1 MHKIYTFAYVHTPIS
16 ICVFRHRHTIYTEA
30 EAPTSV
36 SPPPPTSEIQNIL
49 ISFAGQDQDLW
60 KKKEQFSPMCR
71 HRGCSHRDDR
81 VWHMG
86 VAKWCSAYS
95 ISSVPNVLFN
105 NLWEDESLLLFFNTK
120 HACHFSTAISLKV
133 LLTAGTITAISH
145 SLQPVCLSGLTTAG
159 ALQLSLDLPF
169 YCDFPCP
176 SFLPLS
182 PAFFIYLYI
191 LPFLSLFPF
200 VYNAVLTLTHSF
212 LLPTLPGCS
221 FDLWLS
227 CFIWRPTKEGASGP
241 LCMEP
246 GKSTRAGAPEP
257 AVLHTMQ
264 QGAQNRKI
272 TTSSSSKASSKAAVK
287 HGEPRA
293 WPQRRQAN
301 KPAQE

>member
-1 MHKIYTFAYVHTPIS
+1 MHKIYTSAYVHTPIS

-30 EAPTSV
+30 EAPTCFST
-36 SPPPPTSEIQNIL
+36 SPNIRN
-49 ISFAGQDQDLW
+49 IEYSYFFCRARSGPV
-60 KKKEQFSPMCR
+60 KEKGEEFSLTCR

-105 NLWEDESLLLFFNTK
+105 NLSEDESLLLFFNTK

-133 LLTAGTITAISH
+133 LLTAGAITAISH

-200 VYNAVLTLTHSF
+200 VYNAVLALTHSF
-212 LLPTLPGCS
+212 FLPTLPGCS
-221 FDLWLS
+221 FDLCLS

-246 GKSTRAGAPEP
+246 GSSTRASEP

-272 TTSSSSKASSKAAVK
+272 TASSSRRASSKAAVK

>member
-145 SLQPVCLSGLTTAG
+145 FATCLSVRSHNSWGTAT
-159 ALQLSLDLPF
+159 
-169 YCDFPCP
+169 FPRFAVLLWF
-176 SFLPLS
+176 S
-182 PAFFIYLYI
+182 
-191 LPFLSLFPF
+191 LPFLSATFSCLFYLFIYSAIFISFPF
-200 VYNAVLTLTHSF
+200 CL
-212 LLPTLPGCS
+212 
-221 FDLWLS
+221 
-227 CFIWRPTKEGASGP
+227 
-241 LCMEP
+241 
-246 GKSTRAGAPEP
+246 
-257 AVLHTMQ
+257 
-264 QGAQNRKI
+264 
-272 TTSSSSKASSKAAVK
+272 
-287 HGEPRA
+287 
-293 WPQRRQAN
+293 
-301 KPAQE
+301 